1 MKTLAV
7 SKDTRFVVL
16 RYLHDDLRR
25 VTTYSVETSYEAALA
40 VRERW
45 MSNSQPNPQVSYTII
60 TMTGFGSGW
69 DVRKVVGF
77 NLLRVMGYPE
87 RSLV

>member
-16 RYLHDDLRR
+16 RYLHGDLRR
-25 VTTYSVETSYEAALA
+25 VTTYSVETTYEEALD

-45 MSNSQPNPQVSYTII
+45 MENSRFDPQVHYSII
-60 TMTGFGSGW
+60 TMTGFNSGW
-69 DVRKVVGF
+69 ATRKVVGF
-77 NLLRVMGYPE
+77 NLLRVLGYPK
-87 RSLV
+87 RPPV